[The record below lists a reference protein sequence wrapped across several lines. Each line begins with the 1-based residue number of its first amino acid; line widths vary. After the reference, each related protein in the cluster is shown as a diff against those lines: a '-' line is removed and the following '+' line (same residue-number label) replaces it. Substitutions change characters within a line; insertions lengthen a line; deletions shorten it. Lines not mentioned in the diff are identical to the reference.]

1 MKLFFLFFLSI
12 STAYSQV
19 KKQYYNEF
27 GLPIDSVILGE
38 WELEKVEIVNGFYH
52 VEDSNRYT
60 SNNFENHKL
69 YFSTDTLWFYP
80 DLNTVFYR
88 RKKCYTFSMIETLYS
103 KKPTLKLQE
112 INSYKSRKKKKL
124 GKISIN
130 HEIITCTDD
139 KLVLLDKQSNIDGFA
154 RPAVSYLYTYKK
166 PTKSTAIDSLITGKY
181 WHLCSETHL
190 DFLSENETQPF
201 EFQKVDTTNTIDCP
215 KHEIKIEFIQSEN
228 SKELACSCSTRKLF
242 VTEGL
247 VYRNSKYRIDTQ
259 NKLLYLLNKNLYVY
273 NILLANENQLTL
285 VLNKSLTD
293 KLNHRR
299 KNG

>member
-19 KKQYYNEF
+19 IEQYYNEF

-52 VEDSNRYT
+52 DEDSNRHF

-130 HEIITCTDD
+130 HEIISCTNK
-139 KLVLLDKQSNIDGFA
+139 KLLLLDHQYNIDGFA
-154 RPAVSYLYTYKK
+154 RPTVSYLYTYKK
-166 PTKSTAIDSLITGKY
+166 SIKTSRIDSLITGGY
-181 WHLCSETHL
+181 WRLCSETHL
-190 DFLSENETQPF
+190 DFLSEHETQPF
-201 EFQKVDTTNTIDCP
+201 EFQNVDTNNSTDCP
-215 KHEIKIEFIQSEN
+215 KNGTTLDFLEN
-228 SKELACSCSTRKLF
+228 SDTLF
-242 VTEGL
+242 YSSYGAFDGVLFKGT
-247 VYRNSKYRIDTQ
+247 YRLDTQ
-259 NKLLYLLNKNLYVY
+259 NKLLYLLNKDLYVY

-285 VLNKSLTD
+285 VLNKSLTN
-293 KLNHRR
+293 KLNQRR